1 MASTSPTDGPESPDV
16 TTATTP
22 DLSYDFS
29 RAFPSHGPS
38 DLIVRT
44 TNGEQFHV
52 HKKVVCERSNFFDK
66 AVNGPFK
73 EANTGIVDMS
83 NDPPAAVATL
93 LHFLYT
99 DKYEHKIYKD
109 ENGSYTLECLFHLDG
124 YITGVIHSLPLL
136 QQHCGDAFKRL
147 SWVSVQ

>member
-16 TTATTP
+16 TITTTP

-52 HKKVVCERSNFFDK
+52 HKKV
-66 AVNGPFK
+66 

>member
-52 HKKVVCERSNFFDK
+52 HKKVVCERSKFFDK

-73 EANTGIVDMS
+73 EANTGIVDVS
-83 NDPPAAVATL
+83 NDPPA
-93 LHFLYT
+93 
-99 DKYEHKIYKD
+99 
-109 ENGSYTLECLFHLDG
+109 
-124 YITGVIHSLPLL
+124 
-136 QQHCGDAFKRL
+136 
-147 SWVSVQ
+147 